1 MGSGAFT
8 LSLQAVLFFVLF
20 TRTAAAQG
28 VMYAGV
34 WPGDILIMDET
45 TGAIQ
50 DKIHL
55 RHGAA
60 FSLTRSQDRTKFFAV
75 TGLMQTLEVVDI
87 AKKQVI
93 DEVTFSQGNKKTL
106 FTRSVAVHPDGVTV
120 FAPIRTTTKEIDR
133 YDIDKPQLA
142 KINIRDKKIEKTLE
156 LPKEYGQAGLMRVSP
171 DGKFLYA
178 FSRDV
183 LVIDVADFKIVDKIM
198 LDRPMYPGLGLFRFG
213 SSFESHDEPNVL
225 TFVYNSTDPMTNRG
239 MMGIARFNLTDRGLD
254 FYETGPTI
262 GGSFAVSPDHKRAY
276 IVRNQV
282 GQDEF
287 YVFDLEGK
295 RLVKRQEYDGRPRT
309 AIKVSSDGKHVYL
322 HQAGNTIDYFDA
334 GTLKFEK
341 RVELPGDFTTDL
353 FVFPR

>member
-1 MGSGAFT
+1 MISKTLATLLLIVSLAGS
-8 LSLQAVLFFVLF
+8 
-20 TRTAAAQG
+20 AAAQG

-34 WPGDILIMDET
+34 WPADVLIMDEA
-45 TGAIQ
+45 TGAVK

-60 FSLTRSQDRTKFFAV
+60 FSLTRSQDRKRFYAV
-75 TGLMQTLEVVDI
+75 TGLMQTIEVIDLES
-87 AKKQVI
+87 KQVI
-93 DEVTFSQGNKKTL
+93 DEITFSEGNKKTN
-106 FTRSVAVHPDGVTV
+106 FTRSVAIHPDGATL
-120 FAPIRTTTKEIDR
+120 FAPIRTTTKEVDR
-133 YDIDKPQLA
+133 YTLDKPQLA

-156 LPKEYGQAGLMRVSP
+156 LPREYGQAGLMRVSP
-171 DGKFLYA
+171 DGKFLYV

-183 LVIDVADFKIVDKIM
+183 LIIDVAEFKLVDKMM
-198 LDRPMYPGLGLFRFG
+198 LDRPMFPGLGLFRFG
-213 SSFESHDEPNVL
+213 SSFESHDEPNAL
-225 TFVYNSTDPMTNRG
+225 TFVYNSTDPMTNRT
-239 MMGIARFNLTDRGLD
+239 MMGIAHFNLVDRNLD
-254 FYETGPTI
+254 FYETGPSI

-282 GQDEF
+282 GQDEI
-287 YVFDLEGK
+287 YVFDLEAK

-309 AIKVSSDGKHVYL
+309 ALKVSSDGMKVYL

-334 GTLKFEK
+334 ASLRFEK

>member
-1 MGSGAFT
+1 MKIRAFGAFIVA
-8 LSLQAVLFFVLF
+8 LLLGN
-20 TRTAAAQG
+20 AALAQG

-34 WPGDILIMDET
+34 WPNNVLVMDEA
-45 TGAIQ
+45 TGAIR
-50 DKIHL
+50 DKIEL

-60 FSLTRSQDRTKFFAV
+60 FSLTRSQDRRKFYAI
-75 TGLMQTLEVVDI
+75 TGLMQTIEVVDI
-87 AKKQVI
+87 ETKKVV
-93 DEVTFSQGNKKTL
+93 DEVTFSEGNKKTL
-106 FTRSVAVHPDGVTV
+106 FTRSIAIHPDGVTL
-120 FAPIRTTTKEIDR
+120 FAPVRTTTKQIDR

-156 LPKEYGQAGLMRVSP
+156 LPREYGQAGLMRVSP
-171 DGKFLYA
+171 DGKFLYV
-178 FSRDV
+178 FLRDI
-183 LVIDVADFKIVDKIM
+183 LIIDVVDFKIVDKMM

-213 SSFESHDEPNVL
+213 SSFESHDEPDAL

-239 MMGIARFNLTDRGLD
+239 MMGIAHFNLLDRNVD

-262 GGSFAVSPDHKRAY
+262 GGSFSVSPDHKRAY

-282 GQDEF
+282 GQDEL

-295 RLVKRQEYDGRPRT
+295 KLLKRQEYDGRPRT
-309 AIKVSSDGKHVYL
+309 AIKVSSDGRKVYL

-334 GTLKFEK
+334 NTLRFEK

-353 FVFPR
+353 FVFPQ